1 MSVVVANFDEFADA
15 LKKFGDRLPE
25 VMDVVLR
32 KSAMDIV
39 ANTAREW
46 PIDTGR
52 SRAGWIA
59 SISDPPQSNY
69 KGNSKKRGGTVQ
81 AAPFESVKEGTTVS
95 VTVTN
100 PVDYAPYLEF
110 GYTKSTTTGTI
121 SVAPGGYL
129 QRASRLARADIENL
143 LQELVQT
150 EWDGQR

>member
-1 MSVVVANFDEFADA
+1 MKVVLANFDEFADA
-15 LKKFGDRLPE
+15 LKKFGDQLPE
-25 VMDVVLR
+25 IIDVVVR

-69 KGNSKKRGGTVQ
+69 KGNAKTKGGTVQ
-81 AAPFESVKEGTTVS
+81 AAPFESVTEGTTVS

-100 PVDYAPYLEF
+100 PVDYAPYLE
-110 GYTKSTTTGTI
+110 YGTI

>member
-15 LKKFGDRLPE
+15 LQKFGDQIPE
-25 VMDVVLR
+25 IIDVVVR

-59 SISDPPQSNY
+59 SISDPPQSNC
-69 KGNSKKRGGTVQ
+69 KGGTVQ
-81 AAPFESVKEGTTVS
+81 AAPFQSVKEGTPVS

-110 GYTKSTTTGTI
+110 GYTKTTTTGTI

>member
-15 LKKFGDRLPE
+15 LQKFGDQIPE
-25 VMDVVLR
+25 IIDVVVR

-59 SISDPPQSNY
+59 SISDPPQSNF
-69 KGNSKKRGGTVQ
+69 KGGTVQ
-81 AAPFESVKEGTTVS
+81 AAPFQSVKEGTTVS

-110 GYTKSTTTGTI
+110 GYTKTTTTGTI